1 MRPQSDFLPRR
12 WSLMAGVV
20 LGLLMMSAVSSGAQL
35 LGPEYRLSPGDVL
48 QVQVFGE
55 QQMSGEYTVG
65 PAGTIS
71 IPQMGQIYVRDTT
84 LKDIEKVLTERLS
97 ELLRFPHVLVT
108 INETASTRKV
118 YVSGQ
123 VEKQGPLL
131 LPFGAT
137 VVDALAG
144 AGIGDFSDISRVR
157 VTHPGQSPTTL
168 DFSGLRTDEPIDIS
182 ERVQYGDII
191 YVPKVQDKIAVLGQV
206 NQPGSVYVPIGEE
219 VTVLEALSRIGQGLS
234 ARADRS
240 AALLIRKDST
250 TISIDLNK
258 LLEEG
263 DITQN
268 KLLQAGDVLVVH
280 EAANISVV
288 GEVTNPT
295 TFLSGE
301 PVTVLQAISQA
312 GGFTREAALTQGQV
326 FTHAGEARPVDL
338 EALWKEG
345 DLTQNVL
352 MYPGDILVVPE
363 AEPETLMVV
372 GAVARPGPLDI
383 AQQEERDVLRIVTVA
398 GVTATADLRRV
409 TIYREGDQIV
419 ANLQAVMDEGKLE
432 QNVDVEPGDV
442 IMVPEKETL
451 YVLGAVGRQGKLAW
465 EPGMSIVDVL
475 TAVGGLAARAQK
487 NNIAVVRTRPDGT
500 WESIKLS
507 VGPLAQGIPP
517 EPHELKAG
525 DIVYVPPR
533 GVKRNILTLIRDAL
547 WTVGAVINILE

>member
-12 WSLMAGVV
+12 WSLMAGAV
-20 LGLLMMSAVSSGAQL
+20 LGLLVMSAASGGAQL

-65 PAGTIS
+65 PAGTVS

-84 LKDIEKVLTERLS
+84 LEDIAEVLTERLS

-108 INETASTRKV
+108 INEMASTRKV
-118 YVSGQ
+118 YFSGY
-123 VEKQGPLL
+123 VDKQGPML

-157 VTHPGQSPTTL
+157 VTHPGQNPITL
-168 DFSGLRTDEPIDIS
+168 DFSGLRTDAPIDTS

-191 YVPKVQDKIAVLGQV
+191 YVPKVQDKIAILGQV

-240 AALLIRKDST
+240 TALLIRKDST

-258 LLEEG
+258 LLREG

-268 KLLQAGDVLVVH
+268 RVLQAGDVLVVH

-288 GEVTNPT
+288 GEVVNPT

-312 GGFTREAALTQGQV
+312 GGFTREAALTQGQI
-326 FTHAGEARPVDL
+326 FSHAGETYPVDL

-345 DLTQNVL
+345 DLLQNRL

-363 AEPETLMVV
+363 TEPV
-372 GAVARPGPLDI
+372 I
-383 AQQEERDVLRIVTVA
+383 
-398 GVTATADLRRV
+398 
-409 TIYREGDQIV
+409 IYRDGDQIV
-419 ANLQAVMDEGKLE
+419 ANLQAVLDEGKLE

-442 IMVPEKETL
+442 IMVPDKETL

-475 TAVGGLAARAQK
+475 ADVGGFAARAQK
-487 NNIAVVRTRPDGT
+487 NNITVVRTRPDGT

-507 VGPLAQGIPP
+507 VGTLAQGIPP

-547 WTVGAVINILE
+547 WTVGAFQNIFD